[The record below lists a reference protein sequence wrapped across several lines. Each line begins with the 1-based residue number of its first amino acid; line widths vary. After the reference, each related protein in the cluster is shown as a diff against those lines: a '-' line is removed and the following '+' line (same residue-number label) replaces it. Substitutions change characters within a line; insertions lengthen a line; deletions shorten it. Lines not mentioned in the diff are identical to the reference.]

1 MQPNPCVNSSSSSS
15 TIGYLHHLVVLLW
28 VEVLLELLLV
38 ESAQLSLAG
47 DLLDAL
53 DAVEHLAFLQV
64 AQLPQLGQFL
74 LLLLQQP
81 TDRVILNN
89 DDGLSHRD
97 DRPLQRDNGSR
108 PQDLQVS

>member
-28 VEVLLELLLV
+28 VKILLELLRV
-38 ESAQLSLAG
+38 ESAQLPLAG

-53 DAVEHLAFLQV
+53 DAVEYLALLQV
-64 AQLPQLGQFL
+64 AQLPQLGQLL
-74 LLLLQQP
+74 LLLLQQQ
-81 TDRVILNN
+81 TDRVTASS
-89 DDGLSHRD
+89 DDGPSH
-97 DRPLQRDNGSR
+97 RDNGSH